1 MTETKS
7 SDATQS
13 AEALAEIAKAKR
25 LAALSHEALELF
37 ERGRS
42 ANIKLGRVFMEIKE
56 LVGHGSWAK
65 YFAEQFAPRGIPIRT
80 AQDYMLLAAKGCE
93 TSKSAESAFLTQAT
107 DPQAQAINRAVEN
120 ARARIAKAAKAD
132 AGSPESRSRKARVRP
147 SGIFRLALLMSGVGK
162 NKTEKLMRSGNWPW
176 AQKEILDVIDKHCAY
191 SGISAPPERNSADH
205 CAQTPNPKFIARFPR
220 VRSRR

>member
-42 ANIKLGRVFMEIKE
+42 ANIKLGHVFIEIKE
-56 LVGHGSWAK
+56 LVGHGKWEE
-65 YFAEQFAPRGIPIRT
+65 YFVQQFAPRGIPIRT
-80 AQDYMLLAAKGCE
+80 AQDYMNLAAREGE
-93 TSKSAESAFLTQAT
+93 ASKNAKSAFLTEAT
-107 DPQAQAINRAVEN
+107 DPQARAMKQAVEN
-120 ARARIAKAAKAD
+120 ARAKIAQAAKAG
-132 AGSPESRSRKARVRP
+132 AGSHESRSPKARVRP
-147 SGIFRLALLMSGVGK
+147 SGILRVPLLMSGVGK
-162 NKTEKLMRSGNWPW
+162 NKFERLMRSGNWPW
-176 AQKEILDVIDKHCAY
+176 AQKEILDLIEKHCVY
-191 SGISAPPERNSADH
+191 SGVSAPTAQNSADH
-205 CAQTPNPKFIARFPR
+205 CAQTPDPKFIARFPR